1 MTTKNENDKFFTSKL
16 GKIKSKK
23 FIEEVSKF
31 AKKYSEENDCLFLL
45 DNIFETKLDEFKDLF
60 EKSNYLCKSVK
71 NNSIL
76 LSDLCYLSPEEL
88 NPDKYKDILNKKEIE
103 EFRKNNKGT
112 TDAFT
117 CKKCKCKK
125 SVVSERQTRAG
136 DEPATLFV
144 TCTECGYCFRL

>member
-1 MTTKNENDKFFTSKL
+1 MTTIIDNNKFFTSKL
-16 GKIKSKK
+16 GKIKGKK
-23 FIEEVSKF
+23 MIEEVKSF
-31 AKKYSEENDCLFLL
+31 SKKYSEENDCIFLF
-45 DNIFETKLDEFKDLF
+45 DNIYETKLDEFKELF
-60 EKSNYLCKSVK
+60 ENNDYLSTSIK
-71 NNSIL
+71 NNSIKL
-76 LSDLCYLSPEEL
+76 EDLCYLSPNEL
-88 NPDKYKDILNKKEIE
+88 NPDKYKDILSKKEIE

-144 TCTECGYCFRL
+144 TCVECSYCFRL

>member
-1 MTTKNENDKFFTSKL
+1 MTTVFDYNKFFTSKL

-23 FIEEVSKF
+23 FIEEIKHF
-31 AKKYSEENDCLFLL
+31 ATKYSEENDCIFLL
-45 DNIFETKLDEFKDLF
+45 DNIYETKLDEFKDLF
-60 EKSNYLCKSVK
+60 EKSNYLSKSIK
-71 NNSIL
+71 DNSINL
-76 LSDLCYLSPEEL
+76 ADICYLSPDEL
-88 NPDKYKDILNKKEIE
+88 NPDKYKDILSKKEIE

-144 TCTECGYCFRL
+144 TCVECSYCFRL